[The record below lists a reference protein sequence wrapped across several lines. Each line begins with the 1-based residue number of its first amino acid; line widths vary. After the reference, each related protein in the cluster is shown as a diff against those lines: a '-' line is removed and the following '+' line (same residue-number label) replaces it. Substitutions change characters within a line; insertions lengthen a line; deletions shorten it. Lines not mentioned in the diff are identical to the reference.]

1 MLAKDKGCGIKI
13 NIRILSYVLIAIYA
27 VSIIPMLIIA
37 LFNYPSADDYSM
49 ALEVHQVYEQTGS
62 VFASIGKAIYMGY
75 WYYMNW
81 TGYFF
86 SSTLTSLCPS
96 VFNEKLYAIGT
107 FVFLLVL
114 TAGVMVFMKTL
125 LNKVLHLDKYVTRC
139 VSMITLIIIIQ
150 CMNGNEVRNEAFYW
164 YSGAINYMF
173 MFGLGLL
180 WLGMLINVAIGAGKK
195 DVVTKVGIKIWNIIK
210 YILLCLL
217 SFLMGGANYMTAL
230 SLGIMAVVIV
240 MIAVNKRTGHLDKV
254 LEVPESIVNGIDKL
268 ILPAVCELT
277 GFVCSIAAPGNA
289 VRSSSLTTNN
299 PIKAVMQSFFYCY
312 KYAMED
318 WMGWHVIVLL
328 ALMAMIVVVGIKKV
342 AETSEF
348 KFSHPFLFSAF
359 CLCLAAANATPP
371 LYATGNIE
379 AGRIKSIFWAQFV
392 VLMVLAIIYVA
403 GWIYKSKADDTG
415 IKTSITDNIDAC
427 NGDSISEVDA
437 NYSEMDTSCSSLEIC
452 GTSAQIFTMLVV
464 LFLFGSALCVN
475 VDEDY
480 YTGTSALSDI
490 VNGSAAVFAS
500 ESADRLVILKDSSVT
515 DTVLTDHTE
524 KPELLFF
531 SDVSEDAGDWI
542 NTAVAEYYHKN
553 SVILQKNN

>member
-1 MLAKDKGCGIKI
+1 MARDKGCGIKI
-13 NIRILSYVLIAIYA
+13 NIRILSYVLTAIYA

-139 VSMITLIIIIQ
+139 VSMMTLIIIIQ

-195 DVVTKVGIKIWNIIK
+195 DVDTKIGIKTWNIIK
-210 YILLCLL
+210 YVLLCLL

-230 SLGIMAVVIV
+230 SLGIMAVVII

-268 ILPAVCELT
+268 ILPTVFELI
-277 GFVCSIAAPGNA
+277 GLVCSIVAPGNA

-318 WMGWHVIVLL
+318 WMGWHVIVLFV
-328 ALMAMIVVVGIKKV
+328 LMAMIVVVGIKKV

-403 GWIYKSKADDTG
+403 GWIYKSKADGASSKTSVTDTG
-415 IKTSITDNIDAC
+415 
-427 NGDSISEVDA
+427 
-437 NYSEMDTSCSSLEIC
+437 CSNLEIC

-464 LFLFGSALCVN
+464 LFLFGSALCVH
-475 VDEDY
+475 VDENY

-500 ESADRLVILKDSSVT
+500 ESADRLVILNDSSVT
-515 DTVLTDHTE
+515 DAALTDHTE

-542 NTAVAEYYHKN
+542 NKAVAEYYHKN
-553 SVILQKNN
+553 SVILQKVE

>member
-1 MLAKDKGCGIKI
+1 VARDKGCGIKI
-13 NIRILSYVLIAIYA
+13 NIRILSYVLTAVYAI
-27 VSIIPMLIIA
+27 SIIPMLIIA

-107 FVFLLVL
+107 FVFLLAL

-139 VSMITLIIIIQ
+139 VSTITLIIIIQ

-180 WLGMLINVAIGAGKK
+180 WLGMLINVALGAGN
-195 DVVTKVGIKIWNIIK
+195 TKTNSSGIKIVSVIK
-210 YILLCLL
+210 YVLLCLL

-230 SLGIMAVVIV
+230 SLGIMAVVIM
-240 MIAVNKRTGHLDKV
+240 MIAANKRTGHLDKV
-254 LEVPESIVNGIDKL
+254 LEVPESVVNGIDKL
-268 ILPAVCELT
+268 ILPAVCELI
-277 GFVCSIAAPGNA
+277 GLVCSIVAPGNA

-328 ALMAMIVVVGIKKV
+328 ALMTMIVVVGIKKV

-403 GWIYKSKADDTG
+403 GWIYKNKVDGAG
-415 IKTSITDNIDAC
+415 IKTSVTDT
-427 NGDSISEVDA
+427 G
-437 NYSEMDTSCSSLEIC
+437 CSSLEIC
-452 GTSAQIFTMLVV
+452 GTATQIFTMLVV
-464 LFLFGSALCVN
+464 LFLFGSALCVH

-500 ESADRLVILKDSSVT
+500 ESADRLVILNDSSVT
-515 DTVLTDHTE
+515 DAALTDHTE

-531 SDVSEDAGDWI
+531 SDISEDADDWI
-542 NTAVAEYYHKN
+542 NKAVAEYYHKN